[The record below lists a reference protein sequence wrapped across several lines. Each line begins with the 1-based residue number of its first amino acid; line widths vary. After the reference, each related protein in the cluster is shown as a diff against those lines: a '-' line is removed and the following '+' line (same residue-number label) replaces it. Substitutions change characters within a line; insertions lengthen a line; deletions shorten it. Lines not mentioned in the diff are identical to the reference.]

1 MAANKKI
8 RIGDWLLDAQS
19 NRLIKDGE
27 TVALEPLAAEV
38 LESLAMRQG
47 EVVSTDE
54 LVEAHW
60 PGKFVD
66 DSPVYRIIAD
76 LRRALGDDAQRPR
89 YIETIRKRGYKLV
102 AETKVSS
109 TAVESGRHPG
119 SHEARSSIGQRTVVT
134 VAAVIAVVAFIAT
147 APSWLFD
154 QPPAPP
160 ATQTVAVLPFE
171 DLSADGQ
178 DAHIGDGIAE
188 VLIHQLS
195 QVDDLK
201 VIARNSSF
209 AFKGRNVDI
218 REVGD
223 ILGASS
229 VLEGSV
235 QRGDG
240 SLRIAAQLIDAD
252 SGNHVWSKLFDV
264 PAENLFAVQ
273 DNIAAVV
280 VEALLPSAATPASA
294 SSAPPGLDAYE
305 MYLLGRHKVANLETQ
320 AAVDAFRRA
329 IELDPGFGLAYSG
342 LADALLE
349 GLYLDAQSLDN
360 TESLESARS
369 AVDKA
374 IELAPRRAEPYASR
388 LLLASLER
396 DRNVADASFEAAIL
410 RDPSYV
416 NAHVWYLEDLLN
428 RAWLE
433 LDKDYLDRA
442 IDRAETVGQIDP
454 LNARLKRNLAYI
466 ARLGLDHALSERLLI
481 DIYELSET
489 RGEAAQALSS
499 LGFLHLETESIDKA
513 VGYFQLARQMGG
525 EDIGLYT
532 TYLARAYLLIQEYD
546 AARYWLDQIDRPY
559 ETEPLFNHL
568 DLLLLSG
575 NDEQLA
581 IEVDAML
588 ARNDAALLSREDA
601 LSFAVFFLGNSG
613 HCDRVVEITA
623 EMDLDAER
631 VRQPAAD
638 CLLAWCHRQVG
649 EEDKALEHIEH
660 SRDYVR
666 RVEESGIVTFI
677 DMYVAATVHA
687 LEGDRDAALDALLSA
702 YDAGMR
708 VPDFLARDEVFGQF
722 RDDERFQRLM
732 ANMRRDTEAMR
743 KRVFNADQNDDW
755 YSLVDVQP
763 LENLH

>member
-1 MAANKKI
+1 MTANTKI
-8 RIGDWLLDAQS
+8 RIGDWLLDANS
-19 NRLIKDGE
+19 NRLIKGGE
-27 TVALEPLAAEV
+27 TVALEPLAAQV
-38 LESLAMRQG
+38 LESLAAKQG

-60 PGKFVD
+60 PGKFVGD
-66 DSPVYRIIAD
+66 GPVYRIIAD

-102 AETKVSS
+102 ADTS
-109 TAVESGRHPG
+109 VESAAVDGSIRPG
-119 SHEARSSIGQRTVVT
+119 EQEPRGDARRRTPMVVT
-134 VAAVIAVVAFIAT
+134 IVVLAAVAMAVYWFNRELSTPIG
-147 APSWLFD
+147 P
-154 QPPAPP
+154 
-160 ATQTVAVLPFE
+160 QTIAVLPFE

-195 QVDDLK
+195 QVEGLN

-218 REVGD
+218 RKVGD
-223 ILGASS
+223 TLGASS

-264 PAENLFAVQ
+264 SAENLFAVQ
-273 DNIAAVV
+273 DDIAAVV
-280 VEALLPSAATPASA
+280 VEALLPSAAAPASA
-294 SSAPPGLDAYE
+294 NSAPPGLDAYE
-305 MYLLGRHKVANLETQ
+305 MYLLGRHKVANLETP
-320 AAVDAFRRA
+320 AAIDAFRRA
-329 IELDPGFGLAYSG
+329 IELDSEFGLAYSG

-349 GLYLDAQSLDN
+349 GVYLDAQGLDK
-360 TESLESARS
+360 EASLESARS
-369 AVDKA
+369 AIDKA
-374 IELAPRRAEPYASR
+374 IELAPERAEPYASR
-388 LLLASLER
+388 LLLASLEY
-396 DRNVADASFEAAIL
+396 DRETADASFEAAIA

-416 NAHVWYLEDLLN
+416 NAHVWYLEDLLY
-428 RAWLE
+428 RAWFE
-433 LDKDYLDRA
+433 LDKNYLDRA
-442 IDRAETVGQIDP
+442 ISRAETARQIDP
-454 LNARLKRNLAYI
+454 LNARLKSNLAYI
-466 ARLGLDHALSERLLI
+466 ARLNGDYALGKRLLI

-489 RGEAAQALSS
+489 TGDAAQALSS
-499 LGFLHLETESIDKA
+499 LGFLHLETESLDKA
-513 VGYFQLARQMGG
+513 VAYFQLARRMGG
-525 EDIGLYT
+525 DDIGVYT
-532 TYLARAYLLIQEYD
+532 TYLARAYLLLQEYES
-546 AARYWLDQIDRPY
+546 ARYWLDQIDKPF

-575 NDEQLA
+575 NDDQLL

-588 ARNDAALLSREDA
+588 ARDDTTLLPREEA

-613 HCDRVVEITA
+613 RCDRLVEITA
-623 EMDLDAER
+623 QMDLDAYR

-638 CLLAWCHRQVG
+638 CLLAWCYRKVG
-649 EEDKALEHIEH
+649 AEDKALEHIEH

-666 RVEESGIVTFI
+666 RVQESGIVTVI
-677 DMYVAATVHA
+677 DLYVAASLHA
-687 LEGDRDAALDALLSA
+687 LEGDRDATLTALRDA

-708 VPDFLARDEVFGQF
+708 APDFVARDEVVGQF
-722 RDDERFQRLM
+722 RDDERFQQLL
-732 ANMRRDTEAMR
+732 ADMRRDVETMR
-743 KRVFNADQNDDW
+743 KRVFNASQNDDW